1 MYHDHYG
8 LKNRPFSIS
17 PDPRFLWLGE
27 KHAEA
32 LATLNYG
39 IMENK
44 GFLLLTG
51 GIGTG
56 KTVLINSL
64 VKQINAEV
72 TLATIPDP
80 RLELID
86 FYNILANEF
95 KMDRRF
101 ESKGDF
107 LIHFKRFLIG
117 QSDQRKKV
125 LLIVDEAQRLNHGL
139 MDEIRVLSNIEFSHR
154 KLINI
159 FFVGQSEFKDML
171 LEQRNRP
178 LRQRITYNYHLD
190 SLTEQET
197 ASYMEHRLNVAGAAG
212 KIFSAE
218 AIREIHIFSQGI
230 PRLINIISDHGLV
243 TGYSLGTTMI
253 DGEIIKECGKELQIS
268 GDLATLPSE
277 QPPTI
282 EYAPLVE
289 PRGTLKY
296 LEQLKL
302 SKKPSNLQKTIKYLQ
317 KPEPSKQRSIIKVAG
332 IIAIIILFGMT
343 ASFFLSPRSESSA
356 NLVKPNNENITSED
370 AVENLPVRNVNLK
383 AVTDDTQTD
392 KPAAEKNKQVKT
404 IAEID
409 VPKELPDTKIEEF
422 KTRTEFKSEI
432 AEVDLWAK
440 ENSEGGKLIRNE
452 EKKLAVKEVDNSANP
467 LYARKS
473 LMFSEHK
480 FLIYFKADSTELDS
494 QAFKSLNKIVE
505 LVSQNSDSET
515 VIAGY
520 SDSYGNYRLNRK
532 LSQYRSDIV
541 KSYLVAKGVA
551 NSSISAVGF
560 GSESPI
566 GDNKTQEGRKKNRR
580 VEIRVK
586 KRSNGNLGNTTAP
599 VQ

>member
-1 MYHDHYG
+1 MYLDHYG

-32 LATLNYG
+32 LATLKYG

-56 KTVLINSL
+56 KTVLINGL
-64 VKQINAEV
+64 VKQIDAEV

-86 FYNILANEF
+86 FYNILANKF

-101 ESKGDF
+101 ESKADF
-107 LIHFKRFLIG
+107 LIHFKIFLIE
-117 QSDQRKKV
+117 QYDQRKKV
-125 LLIVDEAQRLNHGL
+125 LLIVDEAQRLNHDL
-139 MDEIRVLSNIEFSHR
+139 MDEIRVLSNIEFSYR

-159 FFVGQSEFKDML
+159 FFVGQSEFKEML

-178 LRQRITYNYHLD
+178 LKQRITYNYHLD

-197 ASYMEHRLNVAGAAG
+197 TSYIEHRLYVAGAAG

-218 AIREIHIFSQGI
+218 AIREIHNFSQGI
-230 PRLINIISDHGLV
+230 PRLINIICDHGLV
-243 TGYSLGTTMI
+243 TGYSVGTTII
-253 DGEIIKECGKELQIS
+253 DGEIIKECAKELQIS
-268 GDLATLPSE
+268 GDLATPPSE

-302 SKKPSNLQKTIKYLQ
+302 SKNPSIFQETIKYLQ
-317 KPEPSKQRSIIKVAG
+317 KFKPSKQLPTMKVAG

-343 ASFFLSPRSESSA
+343 AAFFLSPRSESSA
-356 NLVKPNNENITSED
+356 IMVKPYNENLTSED
-370 AVENLPVRNVNLK
+370 AVENAENLPVKNLELK
-383 AVTDDTQTD
+383 AVTGDTQTD
-392 KPAAEKNKQVKT
+392 KPAAEKIQQVKT
-404 IAEID
+404 MAEID
-409 VPKELPDTKIEEF
+409 VPKELADIKIEEF
-422 KTRTEFKSEI
+422 KTRTEFKSQI
-432 AEVDLWAK
+432 AEVDLRAK
-440 ENSEGGKLIRNE
+440 ENSEGGNLIRNE
-452 EKKLAVKEVDNSANP
+452 EKKLAVKEADNSANP
-467 LYARKS
+467 LDTRQS

-520 SDSYGNYRLNRK
+520 SDSYGNHSFNKK

-551 NSSISAVGF
+551 DSSITAVGF
-560 GSESPI
+560 GSESPV

-580 VEIRVK
+580 VEIRIK
-586 KRSNGNLGNTTAP
+586 KKNGRSP
-599 VQ
+599 